1 MGFNAKIVCSNSFM
15 SQNLYLTME
24 YFQNLNL
31 PQIIGLI
38 ISLIGFVILLLS
50 AFAIVDSLC
59 AKDWT
64 MIMGKIIHSE
74 VYISK
79 STGDSNATY
88 RPNIVFEYSVFGEK
102 FICDRLYYGV
112 KIMSSGNLVNS
123 KKLVEK
129 YPVNKEVAVYY
140 NPDKPKQSVIEP
152 GIHFGLGSIFV
163 VSICLVIIGV
173 IIYLNSD
180 FVIGLFEQSKS

>member
-1 MGFNAKIVCSNSFM
+1 
-15 SQNLYLTME
+15 ME

-31 PQIIGLI
+31 AQIIGLI
-38 ISLIGFVILLLS
+38 ITVIGFVILLISTFSIVNALS
-50 AFAIVDSLC
+50 

-64 MIMGKIIHSE
+64 MTMGKIIHSE

-79 STGDSNATY
+79 SAGDSNTTY

-152 GIHFGLGSIFV
+152 GLHFGLGSLFV
-163 VSICLVIIGV
+163 VSIILVIIGV
-173 IIYLNSD
+173 LIYLKSD
-180 FVIGLFEQSKS
+180 FVLGLFEQSKS